1 MSKKIKSL
9 LDVEKVMFSST
20 LANMLNATSK
30 KENSAD
36 IKIDFNGTTYL
47 VNFPVSPKKVLECK
61 VRVSDKGN
69 IKLKASLNKKVKKQI
84 DATIALVVL
93 NMKTGAS
100 GVTDYSSIKTNQ
112 WKALSKTTAVRIRTQ
127 IIARCLPE
135 YVKSHFSI

>member
-9 LDVEKVMFSST
+9 LEVEKVLFSST

-30 KENSAD
+30 KENSSD
-36 IKIDFNGTTYL
+36 IKIDFNDTTYL
-47 VNFPVSPKKVLECK
+47 VNFPVPPKKVLDCK

-84 DATIALVVL
+84 DAAIALVVL

-100 GVTDYSSIKTNQ
+100 GVTDYSSIKSNQ

-135 YVKSHFSI
+135 YVKTHFSI